1 MAEELEE
8 QVNEVSEVKE
18 KAKTEKAEKPPVDK
32 MPVEIT
38 LECAPVVNY
47 YQVQNGISPIRRLYV
62 KNRSN
67 EDKENLKVRVTSQ
80 PDFMLPY
87 EIEQAILP
95 RRTNAK
101 FDCQAKLS
109 PLFMVAVDK
118 TLQGLITVEV
128 LFDDEVVAKQ
138 SCEVQITA
146 FNECNYEGSPES
158 LATFVK
164 RTPQV
169 NQLMSLIEAKL
180 KKWNL
185 PSQSGYTA
193 NTNKNYVRNY
203 FAAAFSVLNDQR
215 FEYYKSQESKSEM
228 IQTHKDLLEGKV
240 ATATELALLYAS
252 LIEANG
258 QNAVIGHIGDE
269 WYVGVFTTNE
279 CLPLLVSDDVELIA
293 QKAEKDVNEFTLVAM
308 SDTVSGVSFE
318 KAEKNAF
325 NAIKKDPAVDFI
337 VDIKRARIMHIYPL
351 PERVLGKDGYD
362 LVQSR
367 DYITSLAPKQF
378 KEYGGD
384 VGGEKEISRVAQWER
399 RLLDMDM
406 RNALLNFKV
415 SRSAVKLLV
424 PTLDDF
430 IGAMSENKAFVVD
443 PKPRDG
449 ATSLEKITDGFERSS
464 FLKPFVDYVGY
475 EYKNKRLLTVYDQ
488 KSHEGIMLR
497 LFRKEQSI
505 QEETGTSTL
514 YLSVG
519 FLKWKENENAEEK
532 YAPLLLYPVSLSKKG
547 VASPVYTLDVNV
559 EDVRLN
565 STLLEFL
572 YQEFNLDIRGL
583 SSVQL
588 DSQQNILSVIARIKK
603 ETVGF
608 KGWEIMSNVFLATL
622 SFGNYQLWY
631 DVKYKSEKFKEHPIV
646 NSLINNKLELPE
658 DAFNL
663 SDSSSDE
670 AYTAEDRMYLPISA
684 DSSQYSAIKDSL
696 SKSFVLHGPPGTGKS
711 QTITNI
717 IANNIVRGKRVL
729 FVAEKMAALSVVHHR
744 LQSIGLGDFCLE
756 LHSNKTNKNTVLSQ
770 IVNTLSLAESK
781 PQEQLDDDKLQDIN
795 DCIDKLERELEA
807 MHRKRYLG
815 ISLYQ
820 GIMGYF
826 ENQDSP
832 DCLRIDSIFYEKLVG
847 STFNKYIDILTELTM
862 RAKEC
867 GDIEKSPFRHIGGF
881 NYSEKW
887 SEEGNSILE
896 IYLMEL
902 KHLRQYARTLMPLF
916 NMRTVALT
924 TAKLKALYRICKAL
938 HIDYIQNYFKSLTK
952 QPRGIVQSYL
962 EAESRVD
969 TMLNEYTAKYGTYP
983 EGISSEELIATL
995 KSGSISSKIKR
1006 VIPSGID
1013 KRDRWAYVEYLSK
1026 CEQIRSTL
1034 RKREE
1039 ELADILQISPDDSA
1053 KIKLCTTEIDQLYEN
1068 AQKLYA
1074 ELNNE
1079 VFEDSCFRLVKF
1091 GPNAFMLYYQYAYE
1105 SCAKA
1110 EGAFC
1115 KIFSTRGYS
1124 GGNDINSKIEYLTSI
1139 QKNFDF
1145 IPNWCK
1151 YQEIVEKCKAS
1162 GLDFILEPL
1171 NDGEISAVEVLS
1183 CFKKCVYFNFV
1194 RSELLLDDVLCQF
1207 SGLTLEELA
1216 NKFKELTEDYER
1228 WTKGE
1233 LYNKLVAGI
1242 PRPDEEGDHN
1252 LERVV
1257 LMRAEK
1263 SGMKGTTLRN
1273 LFAKIPNI
1281 LAKCCPC
1288 MLMSPTS
1295 VTQFLDIDSD
1305 NKFDLVIFDEAS
1317 QLPTCKAIGC
1327 IARGKNVIVVGD
1339 PQQLPPTTFF
1349 NVDYKDDEH
1358 YEIED
1363 LDSILDDCLALGMPQ
1378 NHLLWHYRSLHE
1390 SLIAFSNAMYYGNT
1404 LLTFPSP
1411 NELNSKVSFRYV
1423 DGVYERGGAKHNK
1436 KEGDELVEEVIRRLK
1451 DPQERKYSIG
1461 IVTFNMA
1468 QQVYIENE
1476 LSKRLHE
1483 HKLDQYAYD
1492 REEPIF
1498 VKNLENVQGDERDL
1512 ILFSVGYGP
1521 DKNGKLSLNFGP
1533 INQNGGY
1540 KRLNVAVTR
1549 ARNEM
1554 IVFSGITGNMIDLNR
1569 TNSKGVEGLKAFL
1582 EYAERGKDM
1591 LAISNMDIVRRSAGI
1606 SELLGKELKDRG
1618 ILCDYNVGVSDFK
1631 IDVAVVDP
1639 KNKHKYILA
1648 ILADSENSCKLKG
1661 VRDRVMMQTKILRK
1675 LGWNTYQLWTVN
1687 YFNNPRREIQ
1697 KIKDYIATLTQKK
1710 VLSKKAVRDTIAKYR
1725 VPYKAYPIKPMM
1737 RVGTDYVLDIV
1748 NEERIKEKIRAII
1761 EKESP
1766 IELHCLMDKLTFM
1779 FNLPK
1784 SAKKAI
1790 ATLQGYVAEFDT
1802 FKKEV
1807 AGKVFY
1813 VDKSVDTFRPSDA
1826 KVKRDIATIYPE
1838 EILAAVKCAIESNI
1852 GLDRDGVIKE
1862 VIALFAYG
1870 KKTKTV
1876 VDWIDNAIDIAIDDR
1891 QLMVTVDG
1899 KLST

>member
-1 MAEELEE
+1 M
-8 QVNEVSEVKE
+8 
-18 KAKTEKAEKPPVDK
+18 
-32 MPVEIT
+32 
-38 LECAPVVNY
+38 
-47 YQVQNGISPIRRLYV
+47 
-62 KNRSN
+62 
-67 EDKENLKVRVTSQ
+67 
-80 PDFMLPY
+80 
-87 EIEQAILP
+87 
-95 RRTNAK
+95 
-101 FDCQAKLS
+101 
-109 PLFMVAVDK
+109 
-118 TLQGLITVEV
+118 
-128 LFDDEVVAKQ
+128 
-138 SCEVQITA
+138 
-146 FNECNYEGSPES
+146 
-158 LATFVK
+158 
-164 RTPQV
+164 
-169 NQLMSLIEAKL
+169 
-180 KKWNL
+180 
-185 PSQSGYTA
+185 
-193 NTNKNYVRNY
+193 
-203 FAAAFSVLNDQR
+203 
-215 FEYYKSQESKSEM
+215 
-228 IQTHKDLLEGKV
+228 
-240 ATATELALLYAS
+240 
-252 LIEANG
+252 
-258 QNAVIGHIGDE
+258 
-269 WYVGVFTTNE
+269 
-279 CLPLLVSDDVELIA
+279 
-293 QKAEKDVNEFTLVAM
+293 
-308 SDTVSGVSFE
+308 
-318 KAEKNAF
+318 
-325 NAIKKDPAVDFI
+325 
-337 VDIKRARIMHIYPL
+337 
-351 PERVLGKDGYD
+351 
-362 LVQSR
+362 
-367 DYITSLAPKQF
+367 
-378 KEYGGD
+378 
-384 VGGEKEISRVAQWER
+384 
-399 RLLDMDM
+399 
-406 RNALLNFKV
+406 
-415 SRSAVKLLV
+415 
-424 PTLDDF
+424 
-430 IGAMSENKAFVVD
+430 
-443 PKPRDG
+443 
-449 ATSLEKITDGFERSS
+449 
-464 FLKPFVDYVGY
+464 
-475 EYKNKRLLTVYDQ
+475 
-488 KSHEGIMLR
+488 
-497 LFRKEQSI
+497 
-505 QEETGTSTL
+505 
-514 YLSVG
+514 
-519 FLKWKENENAEEK
+519 
-532 YAPLLLYPVSLSKKG
+532 
-547 VASPVYTLDVNV
+547 
-559 EDVRLN
+559 
-565 STLLEFL
+565 
-572 YQEFNLDIRGL
+572 
-583 SSVQL
+583 
-588 DSQQNILSVIARIKK
+588 
-603 ETVGF
+603 
-608 KGWEIMSNVFLATL
+608 
-622 SFGNYQLWY
+622 
-631 DVKYKSEKFKEHPIV
+631 
-646 NSLINNKLELPE
+646 
-658 DAFNL
+658 
-663 SDSSSDE
+663 
-670 AYTAEDRMYLPISA
+670 
-684 DSSQYSAIKDSL
+684 
-696 SKSFVLHGPPGTGKS
+696 
-711 QTITNI
+711 
-717 IANNIVRGKRVL
+717 
-729 FVAEKMAALSVVHHR
+729 
-744 LQSIGLGDFCLE
+744 
-756 LHSNKTNKNTVLSQ
+756 
-770 IVNTLSLAESK
+770 
-781 PQEQLDDDKLQDIN
+781 
-795 DCIDKLERELEA
+795 
-807 MHRKRYLG
+807 
-815 ISLYQ
+815 
-820 GIMGYF
+820 
-826 ENQDSP
+826 
-832 DCLRIDSIFYEKLVG
+832 
-847 STFNKYIDILTELTM
+847 
-862 RAKEC
+862 
-867 GDIEKSPFRHIGGF
+867 
-881 NYSEKW
+881 
-887 SEEGNSILE
+887 
-896 IYLMEL
+896 
-902 KHLRQYARTLMPLF
+902 
-916 NMRTVALT
+916 
-924 TAKLKALYRICKAL
+924 
-938 HIDYIQNYFKSLTK
+938 
-952 QPRGIVQSYL
+952 
-962 EAESRVD
+962 
-969 TMLNEYTAKYGTYP
+969 
-983 EGISSEELIATL
+983 
-995 KSGSISSKIKR
+995 
-1006 VIPSGID
+1006 
-1013 KRDRWAYVEYLSK
+1013 
-1026 CEQIRSTL
+1026 
-1034 RKREE
+1034 
-1039 ELADILQISPDDSA
+1039 
-1053 KIKLCTTEIDQLYEN
+1053 
-1068 AQKLYA
+1068 
-1074 ELNNE
+1074 
-1079 VFEDSCFRLVKF
+1079 
-1091 GPNAFMLYYQYAYE
+1091 
-1105 SCAKA
+1105 
-1110 EGAFC
+1110 
-1115 KIFSTRGYS
+1115 
-1124 GGNDINSKIEYLTSI
+1124 
-1139 QKNFDF
+1139 
-1145 IPNWCK
+1145 
-1151 YQEIVEKCKAS
+1151 
-1162 GLDFILEPL
+1162 
-1171 NDGEISAVEVLS
+1171 S

-1317 QLPTCKAIGC
+1317 QLPTCKAVGC

-1358 YEIED
+1358 YEVED

-1618 ILCDYNVGVSDFK
+1618 IPCDYNVGVSDFK